1 MELIMRKV
9 MFAAASAA
17 AIAMSLATAAP
28 AAAQVA
34 GPRIAA
40 GAQPAAQSP
49 SAGITQVRW
58 RGHRHWHGGY
68 WHRGRWHRGYWYG
81 DGAGA
86 AVAAGIA
93 GLAIGGALA
102 AQAQSQNSVAY
113 CEQRF
118 RSYDPASGTYLGYDG
133 YRHPC
138 P

>member
-1 MELIMRKV
+1 
-9 MFAAASAA
+9 MFLLAAASVAA
-17 AIAMSLATAAP
+17 VAMSLPVASP

-34 GPRIAA
+34 GPRIAV
-40 GAQPAAQSP
+40 GAQPAVQSQ
-49 SAGITQVRW
+49 SAGVTQVRW
-58 RGHRHWHGGY
+58 RGHRRWHRGY
-68 WHRGRWHRGYWYG
+68 WHRGRWHRGYWG
-81 DGAGA
+81 GGGAGA

-102 AQAQSQNSVAY
+102 AQAQSQNAVAY
-113 CEQRF
+113 CQQRF